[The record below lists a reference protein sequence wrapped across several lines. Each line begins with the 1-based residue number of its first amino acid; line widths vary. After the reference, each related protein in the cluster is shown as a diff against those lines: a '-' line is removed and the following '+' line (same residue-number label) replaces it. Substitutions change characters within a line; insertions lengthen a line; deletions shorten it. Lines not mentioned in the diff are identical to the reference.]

1 MAQAS
6 LRAQGGI
13 PCFRTSVFRVQS
25 PHLSGTF
32 GSFRP
37 DVCTVGRIIGV
48 DFQGRVVV
56 QGFRCCIFYQT
67 LGIQ

>member
-6 LRAQGGI
+6 LQVQGGI

-32 GSFRP
+32 GWFRP
-37 DVCTVGRIIGV
+37 DVCTVGRIISV
-48 DFQGRVVV
+48 DFQGRVIV
-56 QGFRCCIFYQT
+56 QGFRCCIIYQT